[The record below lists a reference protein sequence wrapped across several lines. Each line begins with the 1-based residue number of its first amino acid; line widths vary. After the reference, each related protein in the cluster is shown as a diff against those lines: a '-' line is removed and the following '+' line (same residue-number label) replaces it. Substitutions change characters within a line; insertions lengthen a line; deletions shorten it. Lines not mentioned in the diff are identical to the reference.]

1 MEVIYSICGIDCANC
16 ALQLEKLN
24 KIIGIEN
31 VKINFLAKK
40 LYLNLEDLSA
50 AEKVLETCQN
60 FENGIVLKGLNNYE

>member
-1 MEVIYSICGIDCANC
+1 MEVIYSIRGIDCANC
-16 ALQLEKLN
+16 ALQLEKKLN

-40 LYLNLEDLSA
+40 LYLNLEDLSV

-60 FENGIVLKGLNNYE
+60 FENGIVLKRIK